1 MARGPSRRADAQKK
15 SLTASERSRSDVVQA
30 RRSWQRRR
38 RRVPVGR
45 FVFLDESGAK
55 TNMTRRT
62 GWAPKGERLAA
73 SSPSG
78 HWHTTTMVAAV
89 AVDGVRA
96 AFCYP
101 GATDGAAF
109 RTFCRAVLA
118 PTLKRGDVVVLD
130 NLNAHRDQEALS
142 AIRASGADVWPL
154 PPYSPDLNPIEMTWS
169 KVKAGLRRAADRSYR
184 TLTRALGRVLATVT
198 PSDCLN
204 AIRHCGYTHGI

>member
-1 MARGPSRRADAQKK
+1 VSAD
-15 SLTASERSRSDVVQA
+15 
-30 RRSWQRRR
+30 
-38 RRVPVGR
+38 R

-62 GWAPKGERLAA
+62 GWAPRGERLQATA
-73 SSPSG
+73 PSG

-89 AVDGVRA
+89 ATDGVRA

-130 NLNAHRDQEALS
+130 NLNAHRDQEALA
-142 AIRASGADVWPL
+142 AIEKVGAQVWPL
-154 PPYSPDLNPIEMTWS
+154 PPYSPDLNPIELTWS
-169 KVKAGLRRAADRSYR
+169 KVKSGLRRAAARSYR
-184 TLTRALGRVLATVT
+184 ALTRALGRVLDTVT
-198 PSDCLN
+198 PRDCLN
-204 AIRHCGYTHGI
+204 AIRHCGYTLGIK

>member
-1 MARGPSRRADAQKK
+1 M
-15 SLTASERSRSDVVQA
+15 
-30 RRSWQRRR
+30 
-38 RRVPVGR
+38 
-45 FVFLDESGAK
+45 FVDESCAK

-62 GWAPKGERLAA
+62 GWALKGERLQA
-73 SSPSG
+73 SAPSG

-89 AVDGVRA
+89 ATDGVRA

-130 NLNAHRDQEALS
+130 NLNAHRDQQAL
-142 AIRASGADVWPL
+142 AALQKAGAEVWPL

-169 KVKAGLRRAADRSYR
+169 KVKSGLRRDAARSYQA
-184 TLTRALGRVLATVT
+184 LARALGRAFAAVT
-198 PSDCLN
+198 AAECQN
-204 AIRHCGYTHGI
+204 AIRHCGYTQGIS